1 MARLGLVEAIQ
12 SLREELAAAV
22 TAGGQEALRFEV
34 GEIELTFQ
42 VQVEKT
48 GKGGVKF
55 WVVELGGEIGN
66 TTTHAVKVP
75 LTPKSADGAPVL
87 TGGSR
92 EIPEVPP
99 VPAGP

>member
-1 MARLGLVEAIQ
+1 MAQLGLVEAIQ

-22 TAGGQEALRFEV
+22 TAGGREALRFEV
-34 GEIELTFQ
+34 GQIEMTFQ

-55 WVVELGGEIGN
+55 WVVEVGGELSH
-66 TTTHAVKVP
+66 TTTHTVKVP
-75 LTPKSADGAPVL
+75 LTPKSSDGAAVL

-99 VPAGP
+99 VPGRS